1 MSKKID
7 NKIYIGVID
16 LGTTSIRFIVF
27 NLSGEVIS
35 IKQKAI
41 TQQYPYYGWV
51 EEEPEEIL
59 RVMEEMIRNTISEN
73 HKINENIKALGIC
86 NQRESIMFWD
96 KLTGKPLSELI
107 VWQDRRTS
115 DRCKELIKSG
125 LSNTVK
131 DKTGLMIDPYFSA
144 TKIEWLL
151 KNKPELLKHDKDK
164 KVACGT
170 LDSWI
175 IFKLTN
181 NHFTDVSN
189 ASRTMLFNI
198 NDLVWDA
205 DLLKVFGISEN
216 ILPVVKPSFGNAVF
230 GCTVKDSVFGRKIP
244 VNCIMGD
251 QQASLFGH
259 KCFSDG
265 QIKCTF
271 GTGSFLLSNT
281 GTKRI
286 NSNNNLI
293 TTIFYQSEKNE
304 VYYALEV
311 LSYKYLSSNRLDQGS
326 STFKEVLDKISF
338 EVVEGEK
345 VSIIGPNGAGKS
357 TLLLN
362 IAGLADEKYREGEIY
377 IFNKKLDKKSI
388 YDIREDIGFVFQD
401 PNDQLFS
408 TRVFDD
414 VAFGLVN
421 FLSKK
426 DSQKAKDKN
435 YIEEI
440 VRLSLEKVNIGG
452 VEEII
457 PHFLSF
463 GEKKLVSLATVLS
476 YDPRIL
482 ILDEPASN
490 LDPRN
495 RNNFIDLIKT
505 MEKTIIIATHDLDMA
520 YDFSDRCIIINNKQI
535 VFDGSSSEILTNSK
549 FLREHNLDLP
559 LRFKE

>member
-1 MSKKID
+1 MSKKIND
-7 NKIYIGVID
+7 KTFIGVID

-27 NLSGEVIS
+27 TLSGEVIS

-41 TQQYPYYGWV
+41 TQQYPHYGWV
-51 EEEPEEIL
+51 EEKPEEIL

-86 NQRESIMFWD
+86 NQRESVMFWD

-115 DRCKELIKSG
+115 DRCEELIKSG
-125 LSNTVK
+125 LSSTVK

-151 KNKPELLKHDKDK
+151 KNKPELLKHNKDK

-198 NDLVWDA
+198 NDLAWDA

-230 GCTVKDSVFGRKIP
+230 GCTAKDSIFGRKIP
-244 VNCIMGD
+244 VNCVMGD

-271 GTGSFLLSNT
+271 GTGSFLLLNT

-286 NSNNNLI
+286 SSTNNLI
-293 TTIFYQSEKNE
+293 TTIFYQSENNE
-304 VYYALEV
+304 AYYALE
-311 LSYKYLSSNRLDQGS
+311 GS
-326 STFKEVLDKISF
+326 IYNTGSIFQWFKENLKIIS
-338 EVVEGEK
+338 EYSEIEK
-345 VSIIGPNGAGKS
+345 MATGHKYQSNMYLVPAFTGLGAPYWDSNAGA
-357 TLLLN
+357 LL
-362 IAGLADEKYREGEIY
+362 
-377 IFNKKLDKKSI
+377 
-388 YDIREDIGFVFQD
+388 IGF
-401 PNDQLFS
+401 NRS
-408 TRVFDD
+408 TRVD
-414 VAFGLVN
+414 
-421 FLSKK
+421 
-426 DSQKAKDKN
+426 
-435 YIEEI
+435 EI
-440 VRLSLEKVNIGG
+440 VRIAEEAIAYRTNDVILAMEQDMGKLIREIKIDGG
-452 VEEII
+452 VSRENLFCQILSDLTGKKII
-457 PHFLSF
+457 KSSLKETTSLGTFF
-463 GEKKLVSLATVLS
+463 GVGLGMGLWESVA
-476 YDPRIL
+476 
-482 ILDEPASN
+482 E
-490 LDPRN
+490 
-495 RNNFIDLIKT
+495 IKT
-505 MEKTIIIATHDLDMA
+505 NHSLFNYQPK
-520 YDFSDRCIIINNKQI
+520 INSQLRTALYKNWLNA
-535 VFDGSSSEILTNSK
+535 VERSK
-549 FLREHNLDLP
+549 NWLNNG
-559 LRFKE
+559 